1 VIIILFQPELRRAL
15 EQLGRGS
22 LFTRTGRS
30 EEEKIDKV
38 IDSLVASAEYMG
50 KRRIGAL
57 ITIEQETGIDDYAE
71 TGTPIDGVLT
81 SQLLTNI
88 FTPNTTP
95 HDRTVMMRE
104 NKIIAATSDLPLS
117 VSALITKELATRHR
131 EAFGIS

>member
-1 VIIILFQPELRRAL
+1 
-15 EQLGRGS
+15 
-22 LFTRTGRS
+22 
-30 EEEKIDKV
+30 EEKIDKV

-88 FTPNTTP
+88 FTPNTP
-95 HDRTVMMRE
+95 LHDGEVIIRE
-104 NKIIAATSDLPLS
+104 NRIIAVACYLPILES
-117 VSALITKELATRHR
+117 AFITNKLLTRYHSALGIIEDTKDLKT
-131 EAFGIS
+131 IV